1 MPSYALLL
9 YLFMSQFL
17 YASTGLPFACYKVS
31 YYFAILCCDEGN
43 GLARS
48 KNKHCEKLT
57 RQEYD
62 GAEWREMLRLKKE
75 KGFYLN
81 TPGVEKTVLEAV
93 EGKPFGLRE

>member
-1 MPSYALLL
+1 
-9 YLFMSQFL
+9 MSRFL

-31 YYFAILCCDEGN
+31 YYFVILCCDEGN

-62 GAEWREMLRLKKE
+62 GAECREMLRLKKKKVLFKYTWSE
-75 KGFYLN
+75 EDS
-81 TPGVEKTVLEAV
+81 PGSSRGKALWV
-93 EGKPFGLRE
+93 EGIAWPGKTIVFAD